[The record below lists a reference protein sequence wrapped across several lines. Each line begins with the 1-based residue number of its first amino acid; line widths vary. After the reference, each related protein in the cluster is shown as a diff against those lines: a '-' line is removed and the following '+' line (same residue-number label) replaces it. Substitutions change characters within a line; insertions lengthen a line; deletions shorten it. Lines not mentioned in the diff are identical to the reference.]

1 MVDDEVNVSED
12 FFIRPGM
19 YFNPQTE
26 VIVIVDDSPELDGNI
41 FNMEEFEGAE
51 LVQISEEVPV
61 DREQCDRILEE
72 FQIRYHAGGDESISA
87 TAAEQQDEYADPDVV
102 QEVGRE

>member
-1 MVDDEVNVSED
+1 MSDDVQKVSED
-12 FFIRPGM
+12 LFVRPGM

-26 VIVIVDDSPELDGNI
+26 VIVIIDASPELDGNI

-61 DREQCDRILEE
+61 DRDQCDRILEE
-72 FQIRYHAGGDESISA
+72 FQTRYHIGGDGSVSS
-87 TAAEQQDEYADPDVV
+87 TAAEQQGDELEIDEA
-102 QEVGRE
+102 QEIGRE